1 MLLVVIA
8 ALAIPAWSA
17 IGELRDATRVVAN
30 ARAGQSVFAALQYL
44 RPERGSVQAGLAA
57 SAPAEAGLMTRLA
70 AARAKAAVAIEAV
83 MRDCLAAR
91 CAEDDPQLSAFGASV
106 ERLIAVRRDTDAAMR
121 QPPTDRAAG
130 MPAAWAAATT
140 DIMNRFDR
148 ISTSLTE
155 RVRLVDPAIAELM
168 SLKQI
173 GWLVRDN
180 AGLERNLY
188 SDAINTKSL
197 PAALQSRIASYRGR
211 IDAGWGLL
219 RELTAR
225 PGAPAVVV
233 AAMQGAAADFF
244 GTFDKQRA
252 ELHATLGC
260 DCRSRSRRPI
270 TGWRG

>member
-1 MLLVVIA
+1 
-8 ALAIPAWSA
+8 
-17 IGELRDATRVVAN
+17 
-30 ARAGQSVFAALQYL
+30 
-44 RPERGSVQAGLAA
+44 VQAGLAA
-57 SAPAEAGLMTRLA
+57 PAPAEAGLMTRLA
-70 AARAKAAVAIEAV
+70 AARPKAAVAIEAV
-83 MRDCLAAR
+83 MRL
-91 CAEDDPQLSAFGASV
+91 
-106 ERLIAVRRDTDAAMR
+106 
-121 QPPTDRAAG
+121 PPADRASG

-140 DIMNRFDR
+140 DILSRFDQ

-197 PAALQSRIASYRGR
+197 PAALQRRIASYRGR

-233 AAMQGAAADFF
+233 AAIQGAAADFF

-252 ELHATLGC
+252 ELHATLAAGQPTQVTLAEWLRVSTKAL
-260 DCRSRSRRPI
+260 DSLIQVPNAAVAEAQAHAEQRATDAARRLSLQGGLLAIGILVGGAGFLIAQSQLQNRSDSVI
-270 TGWRG
+270 FFADL